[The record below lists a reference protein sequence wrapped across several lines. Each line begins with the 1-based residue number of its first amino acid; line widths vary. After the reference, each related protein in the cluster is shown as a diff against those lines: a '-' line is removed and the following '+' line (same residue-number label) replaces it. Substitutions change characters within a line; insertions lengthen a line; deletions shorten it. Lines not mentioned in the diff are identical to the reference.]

1 MKLLLDESLPVKL
14 KYRFIEKG
22 FETFTTR
29 DMNWLGTKNGDLLS
43 LMLENNFTT
52 FITIDNNIAFQQN
65 FNNYSIQVIVLVAH
79 DNTYDTI
86 MQFFEAILK
95 KVSEIFKGV
104 QVVMH
109 PDY

>member
-14 KYRFIEKG
+14 RHRFIERG
-22 FETFTTR
+22 YETFTTR
-29 DMNWLGTKNGDLLS
+29 DMKWLGTKNGDLLS
-43 LMLENNFTT
+43 LMLENDFTT

-65 FNNYSIQVIVLVAH
+65 FNNYPIQVLVLVAR

-86 MQFFEAILK
+86 MQFFEAIIK
-95 KVSEIFKGV
+95 KLSETFRGV
-104 QVVMH
+104 QAIIH